1 MLTFELTV
9 DRDRVEIHG
18 NREGLLALA
27 QALTD
32 LAAKSSPDHI
42 HLMTVDWGGS
52 GLSDERQGASNEL
65 IHHAALFVWPD
76 R

>member
-1 MLTFELTV
+1 MLTFELTN

-18 NREGLLALA
+18 DREGLLLLA
-27 QALTD
+27 QTLTE
-32 LAAKSSPDHI
+32 LAAKSSPDHV

-52 GLSDERQGASNEL
+52 ELTNVGQGLSNEL
-65 IHHAALFVWPD
+65 VHHVKLFLWPK